1 MSERKLPPF
10 PFEAVRDLLGILR
23 ALYAADKAR
32 GAGER
37 RLAEIRR
44 LALELR
50 RATDLARDHEPGSE
64 GHRAAWEKADRATL
78 SLADLVDMTT
88 PLEPMLVAAGERIRS
103 AAPSS
108 NDRENERRARRIR
121 S

>member
-1 MSERKLPPF
+1 MPENKRPPF

-44 LALELR
+44 VALELR
-50 RATDLARDHEPGSE
+50 SATELALDHPDGA
-64 GHRAAWEKADRATL
+64 GRRAAWEKAEHAVRRL
-78 SLADLVDMTT
+78 GDLVDVTT
-88 PLEPMLVAAGERIRS
+88 PLEPTLIAAGDRVR
-103 AAPSS
+103 AGALPS

>member
-1 MSERKLPPF
+1 MPENKLAPF

-37 RLAEIRR
+37 RLSEIRR
-44 LALELR
+44 VALELR
-50 RATDLARDHEPGSE
+50 RATDLALDHAPGSI
-64 GHRAAWEKADRATL
+64 GHRTAWENADHATL
-78 SLADLVDMTT
+78 RLTDLVDVTT
-88 PLEPMLVAAGERIRS
+88 QLEPMLVAAGERVRS
-103 AAPSS
+103 CARVAD
-108 NDRENERRARRIR
+108 DRENQRRARRTR